1 MRGFIPQPSLS
12 RLQLAAVLGKAGLE
26 DPSWAGDDGTP
37 SLPSPTLSRHI
48 HSRSHSTGQKL
59 QVLWSE
65 KSLES
70 SPLPPLR
77 HAKSHSKTKMKTLS
91 RMQPVQSQS
100 SGEMA
105 NQAKNPRGPR
115 RREQVHHGKMQAKL
129 RLMRSMLRNQRTSLQ
144 ELYSHESFLSKLN
157 QELIKSIQDMED
169 SMALN
174 VRAMLQQ
181 QGILG
186 NVIDILEYSN
196 KKRVEQLRSELQ
208 EWKEKEENKTKSL
221 KREVEKLH
229 AEILKAHEEV
239 SFLSTYMDH
248 EYPVKSVQIANR
260 IRQVQQAK
268 DSQQDELD
276 NLKEMR
282 DMVLGGFS
290 DMIQEKKKKILRSL
304 MVKTQQPYEEAL
316 MLKKQYS
323 QRLQRCTVWFR
334 ELIEKMKKEIP
345 ILTAEVE
352 KMYAEIWNPRDV
364 VFKDIL
370 LQRPKCTPDMAV
382 ELNIPVREPLPF

>member
-1 MRGFIPQPSLS
+1 MAQ
-12 RLQLAAVLGKAGLE
+12 K
-26 DPSWAGDDGTP
+26 
-37 SLPSPTLSRHI
+37 HI
-48 HSRSHSTGQKL
+48 HSRNHSTGHKL

-91 RMQPVQSQS
+91 RIQPVQSQNY
-100 SGEMA
+100 GEMA

-115 RREQVHHGKMQAKL
+115 RREQAHHGKMQAKL

-169 SMALN
+169 SMALS

-208 EWKEKEENKTKSL
+208 EWKEKEENKTNSL
-221 KREVEKLH
+221 KREVEQLH

-248 EYPVKSVQIANR
+248 EYSVRSVQIANH

-282 DMVLGGFS
+282 DMVLGSFS
-290 DMIQEKKKKILRSL
+290 DMIQEKKKKILWSL
-304 MVKTQQPYEEAL
+304 MVKTQQPYEEVL
-316 MLKKQYS
+316 MLKTQDS
-323 QRLQRCTVWFR
+323 RRLQRCTVWFR
-334 ELIEKMKKEIP
+334 ELIERMKKEIP
-345 ILTAEVE
+345 VLTAEVE

>member
-1 MRGFIPQPSLS
+1 
-12 RLQLAAVLGKAGLE
+12 
-26 DPSWAGDDGTP
+26 
-37 SLPSPTLSRHI
+37 
-48 HSRSHSTGQKL
+48 
-59 QVLWSE
+59 
-65 KSLES
+65 
-70 SPLPPLR
+70 
-77 HAKSHSKTKMKTLS
+77 
-91 RMQPVQSQS
+91 
-100 SGEMA
+100 
-105 NQAKNPRGPR
+105 
-115 RREQVHHGKMQAKL
+115 MQAKL

-169 SMALN
+169 SMAMS

-208 EWKEKEENKTKSL
+208 EWEEEEESKTNSL
-221 KREVEKLH
+221 QQEVEQLN
-229 AEILKAHEEV
+229 AEIQKAHEEV

-248 EYPVKSVQIANR
+248 EYPVRSVQIANHK
-260 IRQVQQAK
+260 RQVQQAK

-282 DMVLGGFS
+282 DMVLGCFS

-304 MVKTQQPYEEAL
+304 MVKTQKPYEEAL
-316 MLKKQYS
+316 MLKTRDS
-323 QRLQRCTVWFR
+323 QRLRRCMVWFR
-334 ELIEKMKKEIP
+334 ELIEQLKKEIP
-345 ILTAEVE
+345 VLTAEVE
-352 KMYAEIWNPRDV
+352 KMYAEIWNPREV

-382 ELNIPVREPLPF
+382 ELNLPAQEPLPF

>member
-1 MRGFIPQPSLS
+1 MAQ
-12 RLQLAAVLGKAGLE
+12 K
-26 DPSWAGDDGTP
+26 
-37 SLPSPTLSRHI
+37 HI
-48 HSRSHSTGQKL
+48 HSRNHSTGHKL

-91 RMQPVQSQS
+91 RIQPAVQSQNY
-100 SGEMA
+100 GEMA

-115 RREQVHHGKMQAKL
+115 RREQAHHGKMQAKL

-169 SMALN
+169 SMALS

-208 EWKEKEENKTKSL
+208 EWKEKEENKTNSL
-221 KREVEKLH
+221 KREVEQLH

-248 EYPVKSVQIANR
+248 EYSVRSVQIANH

-282 DMVLGGFS
+282 DMVLGSFS
-290 DMIQEKKKKILRSL
+290 DMIQEKKKKILWSL
-304 MVKTQQPYEEAL
+304 MVKTQQPYEEVL
-316 MLKKQYS
+316 MLKTQDS
-323 QRLQRCTVWFR
+323 RRLQRCTVWFR
-334 ELIEKMKKEIP
+334 ELIERMKKEIP
-345 ILTAEVE
+345 VLTAEVE

>member
-1 MRGFIPQPSLS
+1 MRGFIPPPLLS

-48 HSRSHSTGQKL
+48 HSRTHSTGHKL

-70 SPLPPLR
+70 STLPPLQ
-77 HAKSHSKTKMKTLS
+77 HAKSHSKIKMKTLS
-91 RMQPVQSQS
+91 RKQPVQSQS

-169 SMALN
+169 SMALS
-174 VRAMLQQ
+174 VRTMLQQ

-208 EWKEKEENKTKSL
+208 EWKEKEENKTNSL
-221 KREVEKLH
+221 QREVEQLH

-248 EYPVKSVQIANR
+248 EYPVRSVQIANH

-304 MVKTQQPYEEAL
+304 VVKTQQPYEEVL
-316 MLKKQYS
+316 TLKTQDS
-323 QRLQRCTVWFR
+323 RRLQRCTVWFR
-334 ELIEKMKKEIP
+334 ELIEQMKKEIP
-345 ILTAEVE
+345 ILTAEVG

-382 ELNIPVREPLPF
+382 ELNIPVQEPLPF

>member
-1 MRGFIPQPSLS
+1 MAQ
-12 RLQLAAVLGKAGLE
+12 K
-26 DPSWAGDDGTP
+26 
-37 SLPSPTLSRHI
+37 HI
-48 HSRSHSTGQKL
+48 HSRIHSTGHKL

-91 RMQPVQSQS
+91 RMQPAVQSQS

-115 RREQVHHGKMQAKL
+115 RREQAHHGKMQAKL

-169 SMALN
+169 STALN

-181 QGILG
+181 QGILW

-208 EWKEKEENKTKSL
+208 EWKEKEENKMNSL
-221 KREVEKLH
+221 KREVEQLH
-229 AEILKAHEEV
+229 AEILKAREEV

-248 EYPVKSVQIANR
+248 EYPVRSVQIANH

-268 DSQQDELD
+268 DRQQDELD

-304 MVKTQQPYEEAL
+304 MVKTQQPYEEVL
-316 MLKKQYS
+316 MLKKQDS

-334 ELIEKMKKEIP
+334 EGIPAGVDLASLATIAGRDPLASSHVPCSTLAASLYPLGQDQSYGTRLRPLRLIEKMKKEIP
-345 ILTAEVE
+345 ILTAEVG
-352 KMYAEIWNPRDV
+352 KMYAEICNPRDV

-370 LQRPKCTPDMAV
+370 LQRPKAGRG
-382 ELNIPVREPLPF
+382 IRH

>member
-1 MRGFIPQPSLS
+1 MAQ
-12 RLQLAAVLGKAGLE
+12 K
-26 DPSWAGDDGTP
+26 
-37 SLPSPTLSRHI
+37 HI
-48 HSRSHSTGQKL
+48 HSRTHSTGHKL

-65 KSLES
+65 KTLES
-70 SPLPPLR
+70 SPLPPIR

-91 RMQPVQSQS
+91 RIQTVLSQS

-105 NQAKNPRGPR
+105 NRAKNPRGLR
-115 RREQVHHGKMQAKL
+115 RREQGHHGKMQAKL

-169 SMALN
+169 SMAMS

-186 NVIDILEYSN
+186 NVIDVLEYSN
-196 KKRVEQLRSELQ
+196 KKRVQQLRSELQ
-208 EWKEKEENKTKSL
+208 EWEEEQEGKTNNL
-221 KREVEKLH
+221 QREVEQLN
-229 AEILKAHEEV
+229 AEILKAQEEV

-248 EYPVKSVQIANR
+248 EYPVRSVQIANH
-260 IRQVQQAK
+260 IRLVQQAK
-268 DSQQDELD
+268 NSQQDELD

-282 DMVLGGFS
+282 DMVLGCFS

-304 MVKTQQPYEEAL
+304 MVKTQKPYEEVL
-316 MLKKQYS
+316 TLKTQDS
-323 QRLQRCTVWFR
+323 QHLRRCTVWFR
-334 ELIEKMKKEIP
+334 EFIEQLKKEIS

-352 KMYAEIWNPRDV
+352 KVYAEIWNPREV
-364 VFKDIL
+364 VFKDVL

-382 ELNIPVREPLPF
+382 ELNITAREPLPF